1 MREILCQG
9 HADVPRRAL
18 RLNMQGAWAVN
29 RRPDMRTRGATGT
42 PGASLAAGAE
52 QPAGRLAST
61 GREAGTLF
69 ASVTEMRWLPP
80 TAANTAKALVTIPPD
95 STE

>member
-29 RRPDMRTRGATGT
+29 TRPDMRTRGATGT

-69 ASVTEMRWLPP
+69 ASVTDVRWLPP

>member
-18 RLNMQGAWAVN
+18 RLNMQGAWA
-29 RRPDMRTRGATGT
+29 R
-42 PGASLAAGAE
+42 LARAWRAGAE

-69 ASVTEMRWLPP
+69 ASVTDVRWLPP